1 MKYRE
6 LQEKY
11 QITYGVLKYTLKKYN
26 VYKKRNNYKGKRKV
40 KCLNTNIIFDSI
52 KSARDWALESTN
64 IAMCCRGERQS
75 AGKHPKT
82 GEPLRWEFVD

>member
-52 KSARDWALESTN
+52 KSARD
-64 IAMCCRGERQS
+64 
-75 AGKHPKT
+75 
-82 GEPLRWEFVD
+82 